1 MKKWK
6 RLIGTVL
13 AAAVFI
19 GTLAG
24 CSGGSDVV
32 KEEDPNTVPEDSYE
46 INWYF
51 QGEPQADTAAV
62 ESKINEYLKDKI
74 NVTVKLNRLPSS
86 QYSKK
91 MTAMIAAGEYYD
103 IAFTADWMLS
113 YATTASNG
121 AFFALDEYIDTYM
134 PKTKELVG
142 EDIFNNTRVNG
153 KIYGVPNMKEM
164 ATQIGFCY
172 RKDIA
177 DKYNLDMSQVKT
189 LEDMEEILKFIQSKE
204 PDMEYPIDWVSND
217 RKPNSLERFVTVAAS
232 CGFEWIDKEN
242 DEYSDTITH
251 TAFSKGVEESYYT
264 ARRFYEEGLV
274 KKDVLTAQDFDQ
286 RLKSGKVFAYL
297 EPLKPGKAQEVSRNM
312 SFPLEQ
318 IAITPA
324 RMDITAGTG
333 SMSSI
338 SATSKNPI
346 RVMRFLEL
354 VNTDPY
360 LNNLIVYGIEG
371 KHYTKLDDQY
381 IRVNED
387 GGYTLSDSPWMMGN
401 VFLNYLTEGED
412 PNKVENLK
420 AFNDE
425 AKKHRFYGFVFD
437 PAPVQQQI
445 AAVTA
450 VDKEYGPQVSCG
462 ALPVEPTL
470 TEYRE
475 KLKQAGVQ
483 DVIDEMQRQ
492 YDAFRASK
500 EKE

>member
-1 MKKWK
+1 MKMWK
-6 RLIGTVL
+6 RMLGAAL
-13 AAAVFI
+13 AVAMLMGA
-19 GTLAG
+19 LAG
-24 CSGGSDVV
+24 CGGGSVAV
-32 KEEDPNTVPEDSYE
+32 KDEDPNATPEDSYE

-51 QGEPQADTAAV
+51 QGEPQSDTAAV

-74 NVTVKLNRLPSS
+74 NATVKLNRLPSS

-91 MTAMIAAGEYYD
+91 MTAMIAAGEYFD

-121 AFFALDEYIDTYM
+121 AFYALDDYIDKYM
-134 PKTKELVG
+134 PKTKEIVG
-142 EDIFNNTRVNG
+142 EEIFNNTRVNG

-164 ATQIGFCY
+164 ATQVGWCY

-177 DKYNLDMSQVKT
+177 DKYNIDMTQVKT
-189 LEDMEEILKFIQSKE
+189 IEDMEDILKFIQSKE
-204 PDMEYPIDWVSND
+204 PDMVYPIDWVSNE
-217 RKPNSLERFVTVAAS
+217 RKPNSLERFVPIAAS
-232 CGFEWIDKEN
+232 CGFEWVDKEN
-242 DEYSDTITH
+242 DEYSDKIVH
-251 TAFSKGVEESYYT
+251 TAFSEGIEKSYHT
-264 ARRFYEEGLV
+264 ARRLYEEGLV
-274 KKDVLTAQDFDQ
+274 KKDVLTAKDFDQ

-297 EPLKPGKAQEVSRNM
+297 EPLKPGKAQEVSRNF

-318 IAITPA
+318 VGITPI
-324 RMDITAGTG
+324 RMDVTAGTG

-354 VNTDPY
+354 VNSDPY
-360 LNNLIVYGIEG
+360 LNNLIIYGIEG
-371 KHYTKLDDQY
+371 KHYTKIDDKY
-381 IRVNED
+381 IKVNKEA
-387 GGYTLSDSPWMMGN
+387 GYTLSDSPWMMGN

-420 AFNDE
+420 EFNNQ
-425 AKKHRFYGFVFD
+425 AKKHKFYGFVFD
-437 PAPVQQQI
+437 PTPVQQQI

-450 VDKEYGPQVSCG
+450 VDKEYGAQVSCG
-462 ALPVEPTL
+462 AMPVEPTL

-475 KLKQAGVQ
+475 KLKQVGVQ

-492 YDAFRASK
+492 YNDFLANK
-500 EKE
+500 KK